1 MTRNYLVAVLSN
13 RLTAEKAYDALEKA
27 ELPMQEI
34 SVLGRGYQSAEEF
47 GLINPNNAADEQS
60 TLLAYWTIPFGFVA
74 GVAFSVLS
82 GLQTFAWAGEVGNYL
97 ISGFLG
103 AASGGLGAFMVGRL
117 VGWTVGSGDAIA
129 YRNRLNQ
136 GKYLII
142 AQGTDELVRRATQIL
157 RQYEPENIQGYS
169 LQGTL

>member
-1 MTRNYLVAVLSN
+1 MANNYLVAVLSN
-13 RLTAEKAYDALEKA
+13 RLTAEAAYDALA
-27 ELPMQEI
+27 PLPMQKI
-34 SVLGRGYQSAEEF
+34 SVLGRGYQTADEF
-47 GLINPNNAADEQS
+47 GLINPNQAADEQS

-74 GVAFSVLS
+74 GVAFCILS

-117 VGWTVGSGDAIA
+117 VGWTVASGDAIA

-142 AQGTDELVRRATQIL
+142 AQGTDKLVRQATHIL

-169 LQGTL
+169 LQSSL

>member
-1 MTRNYLVAVLSN
+1 MMVNNYLIAVLSN
-13 RLTAEKAYDALEKA
+13 RLTAEAAYDALERA
-27 ELPMQEI
+27 ALPMQKI
-34 SVLGRGYQSAEEF
+34 SVLGKGYKSADEF
-47 GLINPNNAADEQS
+47 GLIDPDAAADEQS
-60 TLLAYWTIPFGFVA
+60 NLLAYGTIPFGFVA

-82 GLQTFAWAGEVGNYL
+82 GLETFSWAGDFGNYL

-117 VGWTVGSGDAIA
+117 VGWTAGSGDAIA

-142 AQGTDELVRRATQIL
+142 AQGTDELVYQATRVL
-157 RQYEPENIQGYS
+157 RQYEPENIQGYT
-169 LQGTL
+169 LQS

>member
-1 MTRNYLVAVLSN
+1 MARNYLVAVLSN
-13 RLTAEKAYDALEKA
+13 RLTAEAAYEALEQA
-27 ELPMQEI
+27 AFPMQEI
-34 SVLGRGYQSAEEF
+34 SVVGRGYKTADEF
-47 GLINPNNAADEQS
+47 GLINPDEAADEQS
-60 TLLAYWTIPFGFVA
+60 TLLAYWTIPFGFIA
-74 GVAFSVLS
+74 GVAFSILS
-82 GLQTFAWAGEVGNYL
+82 GLQTFSWAGEVGNYV

-117 VGWTVGSGDAIA
+117 VGWTVGSSDAIA

-142 AQGTDELVRRATQIL
+142 AQGTDELVRRATRIL

-169 LQGTL
+169 LQGSL

>member
-1 MTRNYLVAVLSN
+1 MVSNYLVAVLPD
-13 RLTAEKAYDALEKA
+13 RLMAEEAYGALEKA
-27 ELPMQEI
+27 GLPMQEI
-34 SVLGRGYQSAEEF
+34 SVLGRGYQDADEF
-47 GLINPNNAADEQS
+47 GLINPDTAADEQS

-82 GLQTFAWAGEVGNYL
+82 GLETFAWAGEVGNYL

-142 AQGTDELVRRATQIL
+142 AQGTDELVRRATRIL
-157 RQYEPENIQGYS
+157 RRYEPENLQGYS
-169 LQGTL
+169 LQGSL

>member
-34 SVLGRGYQSAEEF
+34 SVLGRGYQSADEF
-47 GLINPNNAADEQS
+47 ELINPNDAADEQS
-60 TLLAYWTIPFGFVA
+60 NQLAYWTIPFGFVA
-74 GVAFSVLS
+74 GVAFSVLT
-82 GLQTFAWAGEVGNYL
+82 GLQTFAWAGEIGNHIIGGL
-97 ISGFLG
+97 LG

-136 GKYLII
+136 GKYLIV
-142 AQGTDELVRRATQIL
+142 AQGTDELVRRATRIL

-169 LQGTL
+169 LQGSL

>member
-1 MTRNYLVAVLSN
+1 MDSNYLVAVLSN

-27 ELPMQEI
+27 KLPMQKI
-34 SVLGRGYQSAEEF
+34 SVLGRGYQNADEF
-47 GLINPNNAADEQS
+47 GLINPDTAADEQS

-74 GVAFSVLS
+74 GVAFSILS
-82 GLQTFAWAGEVGNYL
+82 GLETFAWAGEVGNYL

-103 AASGGLGAFMVGRL
+103 AVSGGLGAFMVGRL
-117 VGWTVGSGDAIA
+117 VGWTMGSRDVIA

-142 AQGTDELVRRATQIL
+142 AEGTDDLVRRATRIL

-169 LQGTL
+169 FQGSV

>member
-1 MTRNYLVAVLSN
+1 MDHNYLVAVLSN
-13 RLTAEKAYDALEKA
+13 RMTAEKAYDALEKA
-27 ELPMQEI
+27 EIPMQKI
-34 SVLGRGYQSAEEF
+34 SVLGRGHQSADDF
-47 GLINPNNAADEQS
+47 GLINPDAAADEQS

-74 GVAFSVLS
+74 GVAFSILS
-82 GLQTFAWAGEVGNYL
+82 GLDTFAWAGEVGNYL

-129 YRNRLNQ
+129 YRNRLSQ

-142 AQGTDELVRRATQIL
+142 AEGTDELVRRATRIL

-169 LQGTL
+169 LQGSI

>member
-1 MTRNYLVAVLSN
+1 MTDSSQVSKKAKVTTFDEFV
-13 RLTAEKAYDALEKA
+13 RLADYSLMDQLNADPDAT
-27 ELPMQEI
+27 
-34 SVLGRGYQSAEEF
+34 
-47 GLINPNNAADEQS
+47 ADEQS
-60 TLLAYWTIPFGFVA
+60 TLLAYWTIPFGFIA
-74 GVAFSVLS
+74 GVAFSILS
-82 GLQTFAWAGEVGNYL
+82 GLHTFAWAGEVGNYL

-142 AQGTDELVRRATQIL
+142 AEGTDELVRQATRIL
-157 RQYEPENIQGYS
+157 RQYDPENIQGYS
-169 LQGTL
+169 LQGSM